1 MTLSPDPTLEVPRTV
16 RDEMV
21 AHALGGRPREVCGV
35 LAGEFGGRTSRVTD
49 RHPAENVATPPETRY
64 EIDPEQQYAILDRI
78 DEAGEEVVGF
88 YHSHPSGPPGPSRT
102 DAAQAAWPERS
113 YVIVILDGLEDGNE
127 GSGPGGDGDPD
138 GRDAVV
144 GSWRWTGE
152 EFRKEDVVIVD

>member
-1 MTLSPDPTLEVPRTV
+1 MTLSPDPTLEIPRTI

-21 AHALGGRPREVCGV
+21 AHALEGRSREVCGV
-35 LAGEFGGRTSRVTD
+35 LAGEFGTRTSRVTE
-49 RHPAENVATPPETRY
+49 RYRAENVATPAETRY
-64 EIDPEQQYAILDRI
+64 EIDPEQQYAILERI
-78 DEAGEEVVGF
+78 DEAGDEVVGF

-113 YVIVILDGLEDGNE
+113 YVIVVLGGLE
-127 GSGPGGDGDPD
+127 GGDGSSGTPDGDDREDPD
-138 GRDAVV
+138 PIV